1 MIRRPP
7 RSTRTDTLFPYTT
20 LFRSRDEEQAVLRLG
35 DRRMTTDTK
44 LDSLG
49 ILSMRSTGDRA
60 VRHHHGVA
68 PVFALWMP
76 ARFHLLHQ
84 EERPELHIA
93 VRRDRKTRFG
103 DDPARRHR
111 PDVLVQIGRAHV

>member
-1 MIRRPP
+1 M
-7 RSTRTDTLFPYTT
+7 
-20 LFRSRDEEQAVLRLG
+20 DEELAVLRLG

-49 ILSMRSTGDRA
+49 ILSMRSTGYRA

-103 DDPARRHR
+103 ADPARRHR
-111 PDVLVQIGRAHV
+111 PADLFPSVGPLVSIVVFVHPQP

>member
-1 MIRRPP
+1 
-7 RSTRTDTLFPYTT
+7 
-20 LFRSRDEEQAVLRLG
+20 
-35 DRRMTTDTK
+35 MTTDTK

-111 PDVLVQIGRAHV
+111 PDVLVPSVGLLGDIVGVVHHEAVSVGLRRDRTSTRLNSSP